1 MAQGVVWSLR
11 AEENLLAI
19 HEFIARDS
27 EIYAWRFIERLVIAA
42 EYHLPLNRHLGRA
55 VPEFLGTRLGF
66 LREFIFQGYRVIY
79 DPREGEKVVIVAVIS
94 GRMKIEKHFEL
105 E

>member
-1 MAQGVVWSLR
+1 MAQGVVWSRR

-27 EIYAWRFIERLVIAA
+27 EVYASRFVERLVIAA
-42 EYHLPLNRHLGRA
+42 EHHLPLNRHLGRA
-55 VPEFLGTRLGF
+55 VPEFLSTPLGF
-66 LREFIFQGYRVIY
+66 LREFIFRGYRIIY
-79 DPREGEKVVIVAVIS
+79 DPRDGERVVIIAVIS
-94 GRMKIEKHFEL
+94 GRMKIEKQFEL